1 MGADEYTPRG
11 AAKDVPQVQ
20 DGQLE
25 QALQGAG
32 RMRALTP
39 WEIAVIVYPDTG
51 TPYEEV
57 LFNESACAG

>member
-1 MGADEYTPRG
+1 MGPDEPAPRG

-39 WEIAVIVYPDTG
+39 LEVAVTMYPDTG

-57 LFNESACAG
+57 LFNESAGVG